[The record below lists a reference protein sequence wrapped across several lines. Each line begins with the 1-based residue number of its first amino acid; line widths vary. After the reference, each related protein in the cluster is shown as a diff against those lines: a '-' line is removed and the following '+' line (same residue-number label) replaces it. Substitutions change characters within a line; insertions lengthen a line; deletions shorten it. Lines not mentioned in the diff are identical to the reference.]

1 MEINCSYST
10 GGNTYEGPTPKYILN
25 IDVGIPMS
33 DFDFNVELVGST
45 GTVTTDKASMPVDS
59 EGNYYLCFDTKDL
72 GVGKVKAVVTALIND
87 SDFETGVRKEVTVVN
102 NLLDIKEV

>member
-10 GGNTYEGPTPKYILN
+10 GGNTYEGTTPKYILN
-25 IDVGIPMS
+25 IDVGISMS

-45 GTVTTDKASMPVDS
+45 GTVTIDKASMPVDS

-87 SDFETGVRKEVTVVN
+87 SDFQGGIRKEVTVVN

>member
-10 GGNTYEGPTPKYILN
+10 GGNTYEGTTPKYKLD

-33 DFDFNVELVGST
+33 DFDFDVELIGSE
-45 GTVTTDKASMPVDS
+45 GTVTVSKSQMPVDS
-59 EGNYYLCFDTKDL
+59 DGNYYLCFDTRDL
-72 GVGKVKAVVTALIND
+72 GPGKVKAVVTARIPD
-87 SDFETGVRKEVTVVN
+87 MDFATHIRQEVSVIN

>member
-1 MEINCSYST
+1 MEINCSYSV
-10 GGNTYEGPTPKYILN
+10 GGNTYEGTTPKYKLD

-33 DFDFNVELVGST
+33 DFDFDVELIGSAGSLT
-45 GTVTTDKASMPVDS
+45 ISKASMPVDS

-72 GVGKVKAVVTALIND
+72 GVGKVKAVVTARIND
-87 SDFETGVRKEVTVVN
+87 QDFPNRIRKEVAVIG

>member
-1 MEINCSYST
+1 MEINCSYSV
-10 GGNTYEGPTPKYILN
+10 GGNTYEGTTPKYKLD

-33 DFDFNVELVGST
+33 DFNFSVELIGST
-45 GTVTTDKASMPVDS
+45 GTVTVGKSSMPVDS
-59 EGNYYLCFDTKDL
+59 DGNYYLCFDTKDL

-87 SDFETGVRKEVTVVN
+87 QDFPSGIRKEVAVIN